1 MRSFMI
7 CSLLCIRVIQS
18 ARTRWAGRVL
28 SVGKMSNL
36 YGGLNGT
43 LEEIAR
49 KI

>member
-1 MRSFMI
+1 MI
-7 CSLLCIRVIQS
+7 CSLLCVRVIQS

-28 SVGKMSNL
+28 GVGKVSNL
-36 YGGLNGT
+36 CGLLTGT